1 MSPPE
6 GVPDAHPALSVGCV
20 TVGWVVLV
28 LVVVDVSVGRGAVVV
43 VLVVLLV
50 AVVAVVAVVL
60 VVLLVG
66 VPVGAGAVVVVVVVG
81 ATKGEVSPLSDAWLL
96 LGVGDRFVQLR
107 AAFQLWSAVA
117 AGVPLR
123 GWGRPPTMMAG
134 RNVAETICR
143 PTAVMSS
150 EPLSVSGTVSS

>member
-1 MSPPE
+1 M
-6 GVPDAHPALSVGCV
+6 
-20 TVGWVVLV
+20 
-28 LVVVDVSVGRGAVVV
+28 VVVDVSVGRGAVVV
-43 VLVVLLV
+43 VVLVVVLVVLLV
-50 AVVAVVAVVL
+50 VVVAVVL
-60 VVLLVG
+60 VVLLVD